1 MDEEI
6 ADKTKLHAQTLEA
19 WQAVQDPDSIE
30 FQPVTV
36 SQIASRGPFDSAQL
50 ISEYLLATQGDDW
63 VVKRDG
69 ETGELF
75 VLAPQPAG
83 A

>member
-1 MDEEI
+1 MDEEV
-6 ADKTKLHAQTLEA
+6 ADTTKLHAQTLEA
-19 WQAVQDPDSIE
+19 WKAVQDPASIE

-36 SQIASRGPFDSAQL
+36 TQIANRGPFESVRL

-69 ETGELF
+69 DTGELF

-83 A
+83 E